1 MLARAGL
8 TTSMPGKYLFE
19 TNISMQCLRDRAF
32 ALRYASAYRQHLPTT
47 FFSRVVA
54 QELLVGCPDE
64 LAVRRVRNFFRPF
77 ERIQRTITPTYED
90 WKKAGLTAVT
100 IVLRRPDL
108 KDKKI
113 ALLNDI
119 LIALSCHRIG
129 ATLMTFSAQD
139 FVVIREFLQFRFG
152 EPLR

>member
-1 MLARAGL
+1 
-8 TTSMPGKYLFE
+8 MPGKYLFD
-19 TNISMQCLRDRAF
+19 TNIDIHCLRDRAF
-32 ALRYASAYRQHLPTT
+32 ALHDAAAYRQHLPTT

-54 QELLVGCPDE
+54 RELLVGCTDE
-64 LAVRRVRNFFRPF
+64 LAVRRVRNFFQPF
-77 ERIQRTITPTYED
+77 ERVQRTITPPSED

-129 ATLMTFSAQD
+129 ATLMTFNAQD
-139 FVVIREFLQFRFG
+139 FVVIREFIPFRFQ
-152 EPLR
+152 EPSR